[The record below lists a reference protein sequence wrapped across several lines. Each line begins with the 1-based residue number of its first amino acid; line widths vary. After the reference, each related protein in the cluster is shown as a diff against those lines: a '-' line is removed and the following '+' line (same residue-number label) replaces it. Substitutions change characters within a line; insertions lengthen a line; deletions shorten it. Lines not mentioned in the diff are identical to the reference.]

1 MANPDQSQ
9 GRNDN
14 DAIPASEAQARAGK
28 TGKVAGEH
36 TSFKKDGAV
45 PGPNDLEGP
54 AGDPAEG
61 KR

>member
-1 MANPDQSQ
+1 MPQPDQSQ

-14 DAIPASEAQARAGK
+14 DAIPESEAMKRAGK
-28 TGKVAGEH
+28 TDKVAGEH
-36 TSFKKDGAV
+36 SSFKENIPD
-45 PGPNDLEGP
+45 PNDLTGP

>member
-1 MANPDQSQ
+1 MAEHDQAE

-28 TGKVAGEH
+28 TGKVAGDHVKER
-36 TSFKKDGAV
+36 SI
-45 PGPNDLEGP
+45 PGPHDLEGP